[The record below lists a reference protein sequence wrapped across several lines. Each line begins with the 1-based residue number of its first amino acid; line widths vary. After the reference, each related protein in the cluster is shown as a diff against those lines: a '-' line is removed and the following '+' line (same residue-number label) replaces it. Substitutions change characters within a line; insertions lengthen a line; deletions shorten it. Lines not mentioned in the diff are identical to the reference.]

1 MILIPGSLS
10 FAKLVMMSFS
20 PERFVGGG
28 GGGGGMPDAYTKI
41 HSLSHTILTPICIRS
56 TCAFFLHGTQ

>member
-10 FAKLVMMSFS
+10 FAKLVMMSSS
-20 PERFVGGG
+20 PEKFAG